1 MIYIILPFLA
11 VVLGYLMALA
21 IKKINSG
28 INLLLA
34 FSGAFLLSITVFEF
48 IPHVYASNV
57 HHIGIFVMLGIVIQ
71 LVLEFLSGGAEHGH
85 THFDVEKSHFPWALF
100 ISLCIHSLL
109 EGFPID
115 QSETLLLAVVIHKMP
130 VAIII
135 SSFLLKTQ
143 LKKWQV
149 LAFVIIFGL
158 MTPIGHLLSHI
169 FEKYQAYL
177 TYVDAIVVGVFLHI
191 STTILFESQKN
202 HRFNASKFVVI
213 IVGIV
218 AAYFLGHGH

>member
-1 MIYIILPFLA
+1 MTYILPLLA
-11 VVLGYLMALA
+11 VLLGYLIAVA
-21 IKKINSG
+21 IKKTTTG

-48 IPHVYASNV
+48 IPHVYHSGAEN
-57 HHIGIFVMLGIVIQ
+57 IGIFVMAGILIQ
-71 LVLEFLSGGAEHGH
+71 LILEFLSGGAEHGH

-100 ISLCIHSLL
+100 ISLCLHSLL
-109 EGFPID
+109 EGFPIG
-115 QSETLLLAVVIHKMP
+115 QSDTLLMAVVIHKMP

-149 LAFVIIFGL
+149 LVFVFIFGL
-158 MTPIGHLLSHI
+158 MTPLGHLLSDL
-169 FEKYQAYL
+169 FNQYQNYL

-213 IVGIV
+213 VIGII